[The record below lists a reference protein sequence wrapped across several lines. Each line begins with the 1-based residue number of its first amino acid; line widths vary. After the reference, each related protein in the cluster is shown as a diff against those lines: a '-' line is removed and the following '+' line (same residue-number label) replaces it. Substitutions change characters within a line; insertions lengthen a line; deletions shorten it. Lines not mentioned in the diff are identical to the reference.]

1 MKYRPSVKA
10 NNSLRDQVAK
20 KLQGLVFDVDKKRY
34 NADLNSDTIKAV
46 RDKLV
51 RLLKNFEEVVGT
63 GEENIESFYNI
74 ALEQIEDVKVQFKS
88 NLSGRLETSVED
100 LDYTIDKWSAVL
112 GGEVD
117 SEIACEDIKK
127 KNDSRA
133 RRNLE
138 AKLSELKEIQA
149 EYRKNEK
156 RLEEDMQ
163 HLERDIKE
171 LDDQICEEENE
182 RKIGNLVSRVKA
194 VKVKLAAT
202 NNTYRNYS
210 FCSDLLDMIANL
222 VGEKIIAS
230 DFSASELSRAR
241 AYLKIDDLK
250 KVIAEPERAV
260 ATLKKME
267 DDLKA
272 LIPKIESNQAKI
284 NGFGEISNPVDSEAL
299 KYKEELMAKR
309 NAKNISSDIDS
320 LKTKDIEAIDGDNVI
335 KIEEEN

>member
-284 NGFGEISNPVDSEAL
+284 NGFGEISNPVDNEAL

>member
-138 AKLSELKEIQA
+138 AKLTELKEIQA

>member
-138 AKLSELKEIQA
+138 AKLTELKEIQA

-284 NGFGEISNPVDSEAL
+284 NGFGEISNPVDNEAL

-320 LKTKDIEAIDGDNVI
+320 LKTKDIEATDGDNVI

>member
-34 NADLNSDTIKAV
+34 NADLNADTIKAV

-138 AKLSELKEIQA
+138 AKLTELKEIQA

-284 NGFGEISNPVDSEAL
+284 NGFGEISNPVDNEAL

-320 LKTKDIEAIDGDNVI
+320 LKTKDIEATDVDNVI